1 MQANTKERNH
11 SYMKRGGILGTLVA
25 SGLVISAVA
34 QDNHLQSPPRPSVT
48 APATAQTPYIT
59 DTPATDSQVSVM
71 PRELLKE
78 YEKQMVPVTL
88 ATCEELTQTA
98 QAAGEG
104 GIDLEQAEYLS
115 GQRLELGMIRLQS
128 LKTLHQIP
136 DDKIQKE
143 TKQASEVQSSG
154 GALVAPPPD
163 SSPDVSEAIVKY
175 LKLTPLQIATIQA
188 QIEKERGQVRPLL
201 KRLAKN
207 RRALIIAAT
216 RKGRFDVRQVRDL
229 ATEKSRIEEQLIVAN
244 AHLQARVYKTLTL
257 EQQRRIDDIR
267 TETAG
272 LTKPPFRGW

>member
-11 SYMKRGGILGTLVA
+11 SYMKRGRILGTLVA

-104 GIDLEQAEYLS
+104 GFDLEQAEYLS

-188 QIEKERGQVRPLL
+188 RIEKERGQVRPLL

-207 RRALIIAAT
+207 RRALIAAA